1 MMLKMDTKQIF
12 LVLIIFVQFGSNN
25 LYSQNQK
32 EKYLG
37 IEIGPVLQFGNVE
50 QNNLQGL
57 KLKNTLN
64 PQIRFIGYFD
74 IGENL
79 FLKTGL
85 GLMTYSTNIAFSEY
99 DDPVLI
105 REVVNV
111 SLGLEKEFLSK
122 AKVRPF
128 IGLEVFVQ
136 SRPKMNNVLFDSS
149 EGVKLIP
156 ASETQDI
163 LVNQGTVNVSSS
175 PIFLYLN
182 PSIGLRYQLNNKIIG
197 TLSGTYG
204 WNISDPLIIYDYR
217 TLTLDGR
224 NYNFKGSYS
233 GDFLAIQVGLKYRI
247 R

>member
-1 MMLKMDTKQIF
+1 MMLKMDSKHILF
-12 LVLIIFVQFGSNN
+12 VLILFFQFGSSN

-32 EKYLG
+32 EKFLG

-50 QNNLQGL
+50 QSNLQGL
-57 KLKNTLN
+57 RLKNTLN
-64 PQIRFIGYFD
+64 PQIRFVGNFEL
-74 IGENL
+74 GENT

-85 GLMTYSTNIAFSEY
+85 GLMTYSTNIAFGEFS
-99 DDPVLI
+99 DPVLI
-105 REVVNV
+105 REVANI
-111 SLGLEKEFLSK
+111 SLGLEKEFLRK
-122 AKVRPF
+122 AKLRPF

-136 SRPKMNNVLFDSS
+136 SRPKMNNVSFDSP
-149 EGVKLIP
+149 EGIKLIP
-156 ASETQDI
+156 ASETQII
-163 LVNQGTVNVSSS
+163 LVNQGTVSVSSS

-182 PSIGLRYQLNNKIIG
+182 PSIGLRYQLSNKTLV

-233 GDFLAIQVGLKYRI
+233 GDFFAIQVGLKYRI

>member
-1 MMLKMDTKQIF
+1 MDTKHIL
-12 LVLIIFVQFGSNN
+12 LVLILFFQFGSSN

-50 QNNLQGL
+50 QSNLQGL

-64 PQIRFIGYFD
+64 PQIRIIGYFD

-85 GLMTYSTNIAFSEY
+85 GLMTYSTNIAFGEFS
-99 DDPVLI
+99 DPVLI

-111 SLGLEKEFLSK
+111 SLGLEKELLSN

-136 SRPKMNNVLFDSS
+136 SRPKMNNVSFDSP

-156 ASETQDI
+156 ASETQNI

-175 PIFLYLN
+175 PLFLYLN
-182 PSIGLRYQLNNKIIG
+182 PSIGLRYQLNNKTLA

-217 TLTLDGR
+217 TLTLGGR

-233 GDFLAIQVGLKYRI
+233 GDFFAIQLGLKFRI